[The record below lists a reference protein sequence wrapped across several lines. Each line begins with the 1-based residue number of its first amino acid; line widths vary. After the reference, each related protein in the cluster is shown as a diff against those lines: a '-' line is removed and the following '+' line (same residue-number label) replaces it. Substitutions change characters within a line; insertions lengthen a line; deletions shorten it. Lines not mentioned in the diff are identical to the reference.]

1 MNKEITLKL
10 DVNTHDRL
18 STLCNGNEECIKDYI
33 IKALENQL
41 AFERGKE
48 TQCLEDYL
56 KSGTPGSRAY
66 GIKGQ
71 GW

>member
-1 MNKEITLKL
+1 MKKEIFISL
-10 DVNTHDRL
+10 DQMTYERV
-18 STLCNGNEECIKDYI
+18 SALCNGNEGYINDYI
-33 IKALENQL
+33 NKALENQL
-41 AFERGKE
+41 SLESSKE